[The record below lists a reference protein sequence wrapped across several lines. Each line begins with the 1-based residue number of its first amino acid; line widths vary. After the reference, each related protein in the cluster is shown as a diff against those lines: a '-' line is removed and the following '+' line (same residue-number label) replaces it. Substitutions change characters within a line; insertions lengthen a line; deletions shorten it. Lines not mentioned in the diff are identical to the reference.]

1 MAQQEWKV
9 GVLARDGK
17 HVWTDDVR
25 YAAREEAEGVA
36 ADRRRA
42 KPFMSFVVIPAQ
54 GPWQ

>member
-1 MAQQEWKV
+1 MVQQEWKV